1 MSGGIIPG
9 WNSQGVLPPVD
20 PSNPVSRDRSPYVV
34 SVDDFV
40 LRFGTSLER
49 LNILDGLLSFRS
61 ALHVAG
67 LISGFQW
74 LDGSF
79 LESIESLESRPPH
92 DIDVV
97 TFYNLPPSH
106 TQRTLLSGHPQLFD
120 RDFIKN
126 SYHVDAYFIDLMSN
140 IPEELI
146 SNSAYWY
153 SIWSHRRNSLWKGY
167 LQIDLSQTDDHIAKD
182 NLDGIMSRGGTQ

>member
-20 PSNPVSRDRSPYVV
+20 TSNPVSRDRSPYVV

-97 TFYNLPPSH
+97 TFYYLPSSH

-126 SYHVDAYFIDLMSN
+126 NYHVDAYFIDLMSN